1 MADFERIDTRADLD
15 ALAQDLL
22 AEKVLA
28 FDTEAD
34 SFYHYFDKTCL
45 VQVATR
51 RHIYLI
57 DPLALGGP
65 AELSPLGPVFA
76 DPGIRKIFHAAE
88 YDIFVLKRDCSFE
101 FTHLFDTMVSAQLLG
116 YPSVGLASLAER
128 HYGVNMPKDEQRS
141 DWSRRPLREKQLN
154 YAAADVVYLI
164 ALQEILTKELRAAKR
179 LRWAQEEF
187 KTLCARRWAER
198 EFDKLGYLRIKGAR
212 KLDPKGLS
220 VLRELYYARDA
231 RAREIDRPPF
241 KVLGNRTL
249 LDIAER
255 RPSKLAELA
264 GIKGI
269 TDLLLRRMGRDIMA
283 AIRKGRKE
291 EHGPI
296 PKLGSSRRRMDRH
309 ADRRLV
315 ALKAWRA
322 DRSADTKLDP
332 GVLAPNSVLEA
343 IAWRDPASQKDLDD
357 LPELK
362 GWFRREF
369 GAEVVRASGES
380 NQATDDKP
388 AATTRGGRRG
398 RGRSRSRRS
407 SSGGKHAS
415 AGSHGNGAAGEKA

>member
-1 MADFERIDTRADLD
+1 MFA
-15 ALAQDLL
+15 
-22 AEKVLA
+22 
-28 FDTEAD
+28 
-34 SFYHYFDKTCL
+34 
-45 VQVATR
+45 
-51 RHIYLI
+51 
-57 DPLALGGP
+57 
-65 AELSPLGPVFA
+65 SP
-76 DPGIRKIFHAAE
+76 DITTIFHAAE
-88 YDIFVLKRDCSFE
+88 YDLFVLKRDCG
-101 FTHLFDTMVSAQLLG
+101 FTFDGLFDTMVSAQLLG

-141 DWSRRPLREKQLN
+141 DWSRRPLREKQLT

-179 LRWAQEEF
+179 LRWAKEEF
-187 KTLCARRWAER
+187 QTLCARQWPER

-249 LDIAER
+249 LDIAELK
-255 RPSKLAELA
+255 PSKLADLA
-264 GIKGI
+264 NIKGI

-296 PKLGSSRRRMDRH
+296 PKMGSSRRRMDRH
-309 ADRRLV
+309 AERRLS
-315 ALKAWRA
+315 ALKEWRTVRA
-322 DRSADTKLDP
+322 ADTKLDP

-343 IAWRDPASQKDLDD
+343 IACGDPKTQKDLDE

-369 GAEVVRASGES
+369 GGEVIKAAAES
-380 NQATDDKP
+380 NDTAASSPDPKP
-388 AATTRGGRRG
+388 RGSGRRG
-398 RGRSRSRRS
+398 RGRGRGRRS
-407 SSGGKHAS
+407 KSGGS
-415 AGSHGNGAAGEKA
+415 NAGSDETTQED

>member
-1 MADFERIDTRADLD
+1 MSDFDVIETKADLD
-15 ALAQDLL
+15 TLAQDLL
-22 AEKVLA
+22 SEKVIGV
-28 FDTEAD
+28 DTEAD

-45 VQVATR
+45 VQIATR
-51 RHIYLI
+51 KHIYLV

-65 AELSPLGPVFA
+65 AELAPLGPVFA
-76 DPGIRKIFHAAE
+76 SPDITTIFHAAE
-88 YDIFVLKRDCSFE
+88 YDLFVLKRDCGFSFDA
-101 FTHLFDTMVSAQLLG
+101 LFDTMVSAQLLG

-141 DWSRRPLREKQLN
+141 DWSRRPLREKQRN

-187 KTLCARRWAER
+187 KTLCARRWPER

-255 RPSKLAELA
+255 KPSKLAELTD
-264 GIKGI
+264 IKGI

-362 GWFRREF
+362 SWFRREF
-369 GAEVVRASGES
+369 GAEVVRASRES
-380 NQATDDKP
+380 NQAADDKP
-388 AATTRGGRRG
+388 AAATRGGRRG
-398 RGRSRSRRS
+398 RGRSRGRRS
-407 SSGGKHAS
+407 SSGGKDAVARS
-415 AGSHGNGAAGEKA
+415 NGSGKAGEKA